1 MFEYGD
7 PEIWATV
14 SWGGTSFK
22 SKKIKRQQLNETFH
36 FQISISKKLLKK
48 ASNFGKVNLILSELK
63 EKPEIEVN
71 VWLDPKTSVFEHLGS
86 AIFYVSEIANGSL
99 ITK

>member
-14 SWGGTSFK
+14 NWGGTILK
-22 SKKIKRQQLNETFH
+22 SKKIRNQQLNETFY
-36 FQISISKKLLKK
+36 FQIAISKKLLKNANK
-48 ASNFGKVNLILSELK
+48 NKKFQLILSELK

-71 VWLDPKTSVFEHLGS
+71 VWLDPKTGVYEHLGS
-86 AIFYVSEIANGSL
+86 TIFELSSIDYG
-99 ITK
+99 

>member
-1 MFEYGD
+1 
-7 PEIWATV
+7 
-14 SWGGTSFK
+14 
-22 SKKIKRQQLNETFH
+22 
-36 FQISISKKLLKK
+36 
-48 ASNFGKVNLILSELK
+48 VNLILSELK